1 MEKPPLQ
8 RVAPLAS
15 TAIISFLAYPSQ
27 WLFHYIE
34 PGPLRKGDA
43 YIFNILVA
51 SLLFCYYRACYTDPG
66 RIPADWQD
74 RVQLNGSAPDAAQ
87 LPLQQRWCRK
97 CPIFFRADSKMRCA
111 VGEAPLAKRTC
122 LLTTYLPPHIKNSS
136 VPQYLGPNSGQLALL
151 FIEVVLNSFV
161 LFAQTILLGRTLWS
175 LGLNMTT
182 IEGWEVER
190 HHAMLRRAR
199 ASGRLL
205 SGPNGKQVRIEHQ
218 EFPYDVGI
226 WTNICRGM
234 GSSNPITWF
243 WPFGRSPRIDTA
255 LNIEHNCI
263 DGTYA
268 LACAATLQQIHANT
282 TPDPSKPWP
291 PIDPDRMFRATRQPL
306 PGDDATL
313 AMDMGSFRARQEADM
328 ARYEDAD
335 GEYVVRRRPF
345 HERAQATLDKEGG
358 VYETDEEE
366 ALITD
371 DDDEVEPAGAVPLA
385 GGQNADDVGE
395 EGWRNKEGERLA
407 DFGVDEVVDFYDE
420 DDVPLAELVKRRKAE
435 KAR

>member
-1 MEKPPLQ
+1 MEKPLLQ
-8 RVAPLAS
+8 RIAPFAS
-15 TAIISFLAYPSQ
+15 TIIISFLAYPSQ
-27 WLFHYIE
+27 YLFYSIE

-66 RIPADWQD
+66 RMPTDWQD

-97 CPIFFRADSKMRCA
+97 SNCVSHVILPHFVRFLFFSVVAMIYLESFLYTRCA
-111 VGEAPLAKRTC
+111 VLWEKRH
-122 LLTTYLPPHIKNSS
+122 LPS
-136 VPQYLGPNSGQLALL
+136 YLGPNSGQLALL

-161 LFAQTILLGRTLWS
+161 LFAMSILLGRTLWS

-199 ASGRLL
+199 ASGGLL

-234 GSSNPITWF
+234 GSINPITWV
-243 WPFGRSPRIDTA
+243 WPFARSPRVETA

-263 DGTYA
+263 D
-268 LACAATLQQIHANT
+268 
-282 TPDPSKPWP
+282 DPSKPWP
-291 PIDPDRMFRATRQPL
+291 PIDPDRMFRAARQPMS
-306 PGDDATL
+306 GDDATL
-313 AMDMGSFRARQEADM
+313 AMDMESFRARQAADM

-345 HERAQATLDKEGG
+345 HERAQATMDGERG
-358 VYETDEEE
+358 VYESDEEE
-366 ALITD
+366 VLVND
-371 DDDEVEPAGAVPLA
+371 DDDEVEPAGASISA
-385 GGQNADDVGE
+385 GGQDADDAGE

-420 DDVPLAELVKRRKAE
+420 DDVPLAELVKRKKAE
-435 KAR
+435 KAH